1 VNVLDENILE
11 TQVQELRRRGIR
23 ARHIGRD
30 IGRKGLPDYE
40 IRPFLTR
47 QRYPT
52 FVTRDLGF
60 YQRAF
65 CHARYALI
73 ILAVP
78 ESEVAQYARRVFRH
92 PALNTQAKRMGT
104 VVRASAAGLT
114 LWRLHA
120 EHEEKL
126 NWP

>member
-11 TQVQELRRRGIR
+11 TQVQELHRRGIR
-23 ARHIGRD
+23 ARQIGRD
-30 IGRKGLPDYE
+30 TGRKGLPDHE

-47 QRYPT
+47 QRRPT
-52 FVTRDLGF
+52 FVTRDLGY
-60 YQRAF
+60 YQRVF
-65 CHARYALI
+65 CHARYALV
-73 ILAVP
+73 ILAVR
-78 ESEVAQYARRVFRH
+78 ESEVAQYARQVLRH
-92 PALNTQAKRMGT
+92 PELNTQAKRMGT

-120 EHEEKL
+120 EREEKL